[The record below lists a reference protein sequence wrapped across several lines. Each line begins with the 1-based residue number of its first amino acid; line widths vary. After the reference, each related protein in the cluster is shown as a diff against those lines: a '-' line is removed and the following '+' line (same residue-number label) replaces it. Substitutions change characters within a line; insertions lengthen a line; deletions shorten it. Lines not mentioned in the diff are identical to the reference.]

1 MGMLILASKSERR
14 IKLLKDI
21 GLEFEAVGHNV
32 DESYDPTQ
40 TPQTIVQKLS
50 RRKAEGVLKE
60 YPNATVIAADTF
72 VVFEEKIIGK
82 PKDEDDAFKM
92 LKKLSGKQHEVYTG
106 VTIVNKQK
114 SKTFYSVSSV
124 YMKPYNDI
132 EIYEYIKTKEPLDKA
147 GAYAIQGKGSKLV
160 EKYTGDFFTIVGLP
174 LKELQKE
181 LKKFDY

>member
-1 MGMLILASKSERR
+1 MLILASKSERR
-14 IKLLKDI
+14 VKLLKDI
-21 GLEFEAVGHNV
+21 GIEFETVEHNV

-50 RRKAEGVLKE
+50 KRKAESVLKE

-72 VVFEEKIIGK
+72 VVFEEEILGK
-82 PKDEDDAFKM
+82 PQDEDEAFKM
-92 LKKLSGKQHEVYTG
+92 LKKLSGKSHEVYTG
-106 VTIVNKQK
+106 VTIINKQK
-114 SKTFYSVSSV
+114 CKTFYSVSSV

-181 LKKFDY
+181 LKKFEY

>member
-1 MGMLILASKSERR
+1 MNLLIL
-14 IKLLKDI
+14 
-21 GLEFEAVGHNV
+21 NN
-32 DESYDPTQ
+32 
-40 TPQTIVQKLS
+40 PQKQLYRSFK
-50 RRKAEGVLKE
+50 RKAEGVLKE
-60 YPNATVIAADTF
+60 HPNATVIAADTF

-82 PKDEDDAFKM
+82 PKNEDDAFQM

-106 VTIVNKQK
+106 VTIINKQK

>member
-1 MGMLILASKSERR
+1 MLILASKSERR

-21 GLEFEAVGHNV
+21 GLEFEAVEHNV
-32 DESYDPTQ
+32 DESFDPKQ
-40 TPQTIVQKLS
+40 PPQTIVQKLS
-50 RRKAEGVLKE
+50 KRKAEGVLKE
-60 YPNATVIAADTF
+60 HPNATVIAADTF

-82 PKDEDDAFKM
+82 PKNEDDAFQM

-106 VTIVNKQK
+106 VTIINKQK

-147 GAYAIQGKGSKLV
+147 GAYAIQGIAARFIPQIRGSYSNV
-160 EKYTGDFFTIVGLP
+160 VGLP
-174 LKELQKE
+174 LHETAQLLESVKA
-181 LKKFDY
+181 FG